1 MFSIFHRIISS
12 VVNGSKNSWDIFYE
26 HLLDSFS
33 MTKFMMPPPPP
44 KKKLKHLGRLLLFKR
59 LVSSL
64 LMAQARF
71 TRSRTY
77 KYVRSRHHSAW
88 NLICCLEDQYCKRL
102 YRHSDVSNLLHRNNR
117 IVLVSI
123 LHVVTCTSCQ
133 RVVFV
138 LNDFLQMW
146 WAFLISSFARKNL
159 YFFTCW
165 YLL

>member
-1 MFSIFHRIISS
+1 
-12 VVNGSKNSWDIFYE
+12 
-26 HLLDSFS
+26 
-33 MTKFMMPPPPP
+33 MTKFMMHPPP
-44 KKKLKHLGRLLLFKR
+44 KLKHLGRLLLFKR
-59 LVSSL
+59 LVISL

-71 TRSRTY
+71 PRSRTY

-102 YRHSDVSNLLHRNNR
+102 NRNSDVSNLLHRNNR
-117 IVLVSI
+117 ILLVSI
-123 LHVVTCTSCQ
+123 LYVATCTSCQ

-138 LNDFLQMW
+138 LNEFLQMW
-146 WAFLISSFARKNL
+146 WAFLISSFARQNL